1 MSICCDF
8 VWRTASVNAACT
20 HIILDSSHII
30 MIELLLLYRN
40 CESSMSAANKPIKS
54 VPGLNYEILHFSN
67 FVAAAV
73 ST

>member
-1 MSICCDF
+1 MHTYNPRF
-8 VWRTASVNAACT
+8 VPHNHDRVIAA
-20 HIILDSSHII
+20 IQ
-30 MIELLLLYRN
+30 ELRKQLG
-40 CESSMSAANKPIKS
+40 MSASNKPIKS

>member
-1 MSICCDF
+1 
-8 VWRTASVNAACT
+8 
-20 HIILDSSHII
+20 